1 MWSLLFGS
9 DKYEI
14 SQDEKDYDTLLDRC
28 NELQKEVEAKRSLG
42 HDATDLMQQWKVEL
56 NKLDILNSKIKNE
69 SN

>member
-9 DKYEI
+9 DNYKK
-14 SQDEKDYDTLLDRC
+14 SQDDKDFDSLLDKC
-28 NELQKEVEAKRSLG
+28 NELKKEVEAKRYLG

-56 NKLDILNSKIKNE
+56 NKLDILNTKIKNE